1 MRLQKIFLIL
11 ALLMAALISAQMLH
25 TLSGTA
31 MQWRGGVDGLNAMQD
46 LRLVLVASEMASRE
60 RAPANGMLRDDLP
73 NDPNKIALLNA
84 ARQKTNAAFKELEF
98 AFQTD
103 SVDKTRLRTILS
115 NAQRQLVLARQSIDL
130 TASLPKSERTT
141 LGIRAS
147 ITEMFEVVDVLSP
160 ATLQLTNV
168 VQATYPKETNFLL
181 AARAAADLREYA
193 GRLGSYFTV
202 ASAKRE
208 LIALEDLMAMKQLMG
223 RIEQLRSDLLERVH
237 TIDGNDVID
246 KATAEMLNRYFETAI
261 PYVEGQLAIGLT
273 DASLMTDATSF
284 GKRYVADMN
293 SIVSLKNALIDE
305 ALRNA
310 RIDQAE
316 AQKAAYWVIAWTA
329 ATFLLLAAGLFIIE
343 FRISRPMR
351 KVGRLIFEIS
361 HGNLGIAITQ
371 PRYQDEMADVLK
383 SVSVLRDNSAA
394 RVALEDERQRLLI
407 QLKEQAATDFLTE
420 LPNRRGFFELAE
432 PSFHSLLRQGHP
444 IAIAIYDV
452 DHFKRVNDTYG
463 HDIGDMVLKAIAS
476 LSKKHLRSGDLVA
489 RHGGEEFLLFMP
501 YCDLASG
508 VSKAEVLRAQ
518 IEQLTVA
525 LSDGRELKITASF
538 GVDQCLA
545 ADKSVDDSI
554 KRCDEKLYLA
564 KESGRNKVV

>member
-1 MRLQKIFLIL
+1 
-11 ALLMAALISAQMLH
+11 MAALVAAQVLH
-25 TLSGTA
+25 TLSGA
-31 MQWRGGVDGLNAMQD
+31 VARWRGGIAGLNAMED

-73 NDPNKIALLNA
+73 NDPQKIALLNT
-84 ARQKTNAAFKELEF
+84 ARQKTDAAFKTLEV
-98 AFQTD
+98 ALQTGSGD
-103 SVDKTRLRTILS
+103 QARLRTILL
-115 NAQRQLVLARQSIDL
+115 NAQRQLVQARQSIDS
-130 TASLPKSERTT
+130 TARLPKSERST
-141 LGIRAS
+141 LQIRAS
-147 ITEMFEVVDVLSP
+147 ITEMFEVIDVLSP

-237 TIDGNDVID
+237 AMDGNDVID
-246 KATAEMLNRYFETAI
+246 KATAEMLSHYFETAI
-261 PYVEGQLAIGLT
+261 PHVERQLIAGLS
-273 DASLMTDATSF
+273 DARLMTDATTF

-310 RIDQAE
+310 RMDQTE
-316 AQKAAYWVIAWTA
+316 AQRNDLVIIVWTVL
-329 ATFLLLAAGLFIIE
+329 TLLLLALSLSIVE

-351 KVGRLIFEIS
+351 KVGRLIYEIA
-361 HGNLGIAITQ
+361 HGNLGITIPQ

-394 RVALEDERQRLLI
+394 RAGLEDERQRLLV

-432 PSFHSLLRQGHP
+432 PAFHSLLRQGHP
-444 IAIAIYDV
+444 ISMAIYDI
-452 DHFKRVNDTYG
+452 DHFKRVNDTHG
-463 HDIGDMVLKAIAS
+463 HDVGDMVLKAIAAV
-476 LSKKHLRSGDLVA
+476 SKKHLRKGDLVA

-501 YCDLASG
+501 YCSLESG
-508 VSKAEVLRAQ
+508 ASKAETLRAL
-518 IEQLTVA
+518 IEQLTIA
-525 LSDGRELKITASF
+525 LPDGGALKVTASF
-538 GVDQCLA
+538 GVDECHA
-545 ADKSVDDSI
+545 ADKSIHDAI

-564 KESGRNKVV
+564 KGSGRNKVV

>member
-73 NDPNKIALLNA
+73 NDPKKIALLNA

>member
-1 MRLQKIFLIL
+1 MRLRKIFLLL
-11 ALLMAALISAQMLH
+11 ALVMTALISAQMLH
-25 TLSGTA
+25 TLSGAVT
-31 MQWRGGVDGLNAMQD
+31 QWRGGIDGLNAMED

-60 RAPANGMLRDDLP
+60 RAPANGMLRDDFP
-73 NDPNKIALLNA
+73 HDPNKIALLNT
-84 ARQKTNAAFKELEF
+84 ARQKTDAAFKDLEV
-98 AFQTD
+98 ALQTVSGD
-103 SVDKTRLRTILS
+103 PTRLHTILL
-115 NAQRQLVLARQSIDL
+115 NARQQLVRARESIDL
-130 TASLPKSERTT
+130 TASQPKGERTT
-141 LGIRAS
+141 LQIRAS
-147 ITEMFEVVDVLSP
+147 ITEMFEVIDVLSP

-202 ASAKRE
+202 ASAKRD

-237 TIDGNDVID
+237 AVDGNDAIE
-246 KATAEMLNRYFETAI
+246 KATAEMLHRYFETAM
-261 PYVEGQLAIGLT
+261 PYVEGQLITGLS
-273 DASLMTDATSF
+273 DANLMTDATTF
-284 GKRYVADMN
+284 GKRYVADMD
-293 SIVSLKNALIDE
+293 SIVGLKNALIRE

-316 AQKAAYWVIAWTA
+316 AQTSAIVIVAWTVL
-329 ATFLLLAAGLFIIE
+329 TLLLLAVALLIIE

-351 KVGRLIFEIS
+351 KVGHLISEIS
-361 HGNLGIAITQ
+361 HGNLGIAIPQ
-371 PRYQDEMADVLK
+371 PRYQDEMADVLN
-383 SVSVLRDNSAA
+383 SISVLRDNSAA
-394 RVALEDERQRLLI
+394 RVTLEDERQRLLV

-420 LPNRRGFFELAE
+420 LPNRRGFFDLAE
-432 PSFHSLLRQGHP
+432 PAFHSLLRQGHP
-444 IAIAIYDV
+444 ISIAIYDI

-463 HDIGDMVLKAIAS
+463 HDAGDMVLKAIAS

-501 YCDLASG
+501 YCNLAAG
-508 VSKAEVLRAQ
+508 VDKAEMLRSL
-518 IEQLTVA
+518 IEELTITLPDGNA
-525 LSDGRELKITASF
+525 LKVTASF

-545 ADKSVDDSI
+545 NDKSIHDAI

-564 KESGRNKVV
+564 KGSGRNKVV

>member
-525 LSDGRELKITASF
+525 LPDGRELKITASF

>member
-237 TIDGNDVID
+237 TIDGNDVIY

-361 HGNLGIAITQ
+361 HGNLGIAIAQ

-525 LSDGRELKITASF
+525 LPDGRELKITASF